1 MGQLAVLSE
10 DYKSMIVID
19 DGKKRENV
27 KRLMAVM
34 SMRVKKGQTVT
45 VIVEREGEDNAV
57 TAVEAFF
64 ILLYSIGKT
73 I

>member
-1 MGQLAVLSE
+1 
-10 DYKSMIVID
+10 MIVID

-45 VIVEREGEDNAV
+45 VIVEREDEDNAV